1 MKLELMFALLAVFSL
16 ILPLHAYTPPS
27 QTCCNPSGTLC
38 TCGIQSG
45 SCTYTCNG
53 GWYQCY
59 SANDCDSTIPCNHFA
74 FQRFTFDLS
83 SYTLGNIKS
92 ITYCFKG
99 DYSSTGSGTAYL
111 EYYNVTSSSWVY
123 DQPIST
129 GVTTMCRTLTSITD
143 VVNATSSITQFAARG
158 YTGDSGNI
166 TIDADFVNLTIN
178 FGAGSPVVWTSGKF
192 SNAVG
197 LNGSQQITVN
207 DSSSLEISGNITVEG
222 WINPSTV
229 TPAYQ
234 TILTKGDSSNENY
247 GLYLKGAE
255 LYFEWINS
263 GVKFANT
270 TSASLQANTWY
281 HVAAVFNSGNYVKLY
296 VNGTE
301 MASSTP
307 ANGLVTTTANLTI
320 GANNSNNYF
329 NGTID
334 EVAIYSRVKSASE
347 IYADANPMFVSLN
360 IKDSLNSSVSARG
373 ATSGYINPG
382 ANNTLYLTTNNNGN
396 LNMTVGGYAGTYS
409 LRLYLNNTKANLF
422 LTAVQKGVSSIQAI
436 LPVQLQIY
444 NQIFNSL
451 IISQK

>member
-1 MKLELMFALLAVFSL
+1 MKLKLMFALLAVFLL
-16 ILPLHAYTPPS
+16 ILPLHAVA
-27 QTCCNPSGTLC
+27 CCDPTGGFCICKVASGD
-38 TCGIQSG
+38 
-45 SCTYTCNG
+45 CTYTCNG

-59 SANDCDSTIPCNHFA
+59 SSTDCDSTIPCNHFA
-74 FQRFTFDLS
+74 FQRFTFNLS
-83 SYTLGNIKS
+83 NYTISSIKS
-92 ITYCFKG
+92 ITYCFRG
-99 DYSSTGSGTAYL
+99 DNYFTGYATAAYL

-129 GVTTMCRTLTSITD
+129 GVTTMCHTFTSITD
-143 VVNATSSITQFAARG
+143 VVNTTSNITQFAARG
-158 YTGDSGNI
+158 YTGDSGTI
-166 TIDADFVNLTIN
+166 RIDADFVNLSIN
-178 FGAGSPVVWTSGKF
+178 YGAGSPVVWTSGKF
-192 SNAVG
+192 GNAVG

-207 DSSSLEISGNITVEG
+207 DSPSLEISGSLTVEG

-281 HVAAVFNSGNYVKLY
+281 HVAAVFNSGSYVKLY
-296 VNGTE
+296 VNGVE

-307 ANGLVTTTANLTI
+307 ANGLVTNTAALTI

-334 EVAIYSRVKSASE
+334 EAAVYSRAKSASE
-347 IYADANPMFVSLN
+347 IYADANSMFVSLN
-360 IKDSLNSSVSARG
+360 IKDSLNNSVSARG

-409 LRLYLNNTKANLF
+409 LRLYLNNTKVNLF
-422 LTAVQKGVSSIQAI
+422 LTTVQQGVSSIQAI
-436 LPVQLQIY
+436 LPIQLQIY
-444 NQIFNSL
+444 NQVFNSL
-451 IISQK
+451 VISQK